1 MNASAHLDD
10 RILFQFNCIFY
21 HEKNYISN
29 TFIVLWAKINVL
41 DIDKVRFIYHFWGK
55 YGKRNILAMYQYF
68 KSMHS
73 LHIVMTGSSGVSCS
87 TEAEPQFRKDESIS
101 SPKQTD
107 EKIHCKKKGKKE
119 KNTKQHTES
128 T

>member
-1 MNASAHLDD
+1 MK
-10 RILFQFNCIFY
+10 
-21 HEKNYISN
+21 KNYISN

-41 DIDKVRFIYHFWGK
+41 DIDKVRFIYHFWGN

-107 EKIHCKKKGKKE
+107 EKIHCKKKEKKKRTPNSTQKVH
-119 KNTKQHTES
+119 KNKCITSHAIVHAS
-128 T
+128 RVLI